1 MSRSRWFESQR
12 IAFIAEMLHIY
23 GFINR
28 EHLMRKF
35 GISQPQASKDLQSF
49 QRHSAG
55 SMRYNLSTKRYE
67 TTNGLSVPR
76 PSASPSVR

>member
-1 MSRSRWFESQR
+1 MARHTRWFESRR

-49 QRHSAG
+49 QRNSAG
-55 SMRYNLSTKRYE
+55 SMTYNVSAKRYE
-67 TTNGLSVPR
+67 RT
-76 PSASPSVR
+76 